1 MDDRDDLLLR
11 YLQQFALPPSPPRQ
25 DEFKTHAV
33 ANQPTY
39 SPPGEAVGQ
48 PQSPQF
54 QAWHWSVCGEL
65 GPSFTQSR
73 RFIRVKV

>member
-11 YLQQFALPPSPPRQ
+11 YLRQFALPPSPPRK

-39 SPPGEAVGQ
+39 SPPGR
-48 PQSPQF
+48 
-54 QAWHWSVCGEL
+54 
-65 GPSFTQSR
+65 SR
-73 RFIRVKV
+73 RPASEPPIPGFGIGQYAAN